1 MKKTY
6 YSLVFSL
13 LFICSGFLAAAQ
25 SIQVVA
31 RLDTSTIKI
40 GEQTKLNFIIHQPA
54 KEKVNFP
61 KMPDSIGTKIAVLAS
76 GKTDTIFD
84 KNDKVNITV
93 RKSYTITAFDQG
105 TDTIPSFE
113 FGSSQGVLKSNEQT
127 LYVQT
132 VKVDTTKAIYDIK
145 QPLAVSYTFWDW
157 LRDHWIWVVSVLAV
171 ILAIIGIVWYI
182 KTRSKKEK
190 AVKVIV
196 PEVPLD
202 VQTISL
208 LQALRDK
215 KLWQQ
220 GHTKAYYIDLSDI
233 IREYLE
239 KRYTIKTHEKTTDE
253 IFAALKYIDITDANR
268 SALRKILVMADLV
281 KFAKEQPLP
290 YENEQSMD
298 DSIAF
303 VRNTTPV
310 VEPIKPIE
318 GGGHADTHI

>member
-1 MKKTY
+1 
-6 YSLVFSL
+6 
-13 LFICSGFLAAAQ
+13 
-25 SIQVVA
+25 
-31 RLDTSTIKI
+31 
-40 GEQTKLNFIIHQPA
+40 
-54 KEKVNFP
+54 
-61 KMPDSIGTKIAVLAS
+61 
-76 GKTDTIFD
+76 
-84 KNDKVNITV
+84 
-93 RKSYTITAFDQG
+93 
-105 TDTIPSFE
+105 
-113 FGSSQGVLKSNEQT
+113 
-127 LYVQT
+127 
-132 VKVDTTKAIYDIK
+132 
-145 QPLAVSYTFWDW
+145 
-157 LRDHWIWVVSVLAV
+157 
-171 ILAIIGIVWYI
+171 
-182 KTRSKKEK
+182 
-190 AVKVIV
+190 V